1 MITQHVED
9 VKGLENQR
17 QHSQAF
23 PNKIDDVTSPNK
35 HVQAEAMY
43 DFILSYIIV
52 STGLDSCSHVT
63 VLWASDWLKRFIVG
77 IWLATIVSIS

>member
-1 MITQHVED
+1 MWKTLKE
-9 VKGLENQR
+9 LENQR

-52 STGLDSCSHVT
+52 ST
-63 VLWASDWLKRFIVG
+63 
-77 IWLATIVSIS
+77 